1 MSSVTQG
8 RNRRGLDA
16 KLSGAMPARLLAAVV
31 LLGSCGAGLAY
42 TEDPMEVVDK
52 VGRASG
58 FQVRYVKLTG
68 QKETSDS
75 AIVASVSL
83 DPDASIFSVDVD
95 ATRDRLESLPW
106 VRSATVRK
114 IFPGTLDVSIDEAAA
129 YSRWRMDN
137 DEVLISEDGTILA
150 YEVPARFR
158 SLPLVAGRRANEK
171 VREINDL
178 LNDFP
183 GFKERTM
190 AALYVNE
197 RRWDLK
203 LDSGAT
209 IRLPEDEPNEALMRL
224 IDMETQASLLA
235 VGPIVIDMRLHDR
248 TSVQL
253 VPPSKEEME
262 TNKPLNGR
270 PDALPPLDPLAAA
283 IAEAQF

>member
-1 MSSVTQG
+1 MTQG